1 MKKHTKIYMDF
12 FGYSIADFIPCE
24 VCGAK
29 AVDINHIECRGMGG
43 SKMKDHIDN
52 LMAMCRPCH
61 VKLGDKTEYKEML
74 IQTHQR
80 KVNQCAC
87 ECKDEWMVDV
97 RINVVKC
104 KKCGQEW

>member
-12 FGYSIADFIPCE
+12 FEYTISDFIPCE
-24 VCGAK
+24 CCGAK

-43 SKMKDHIDN
+43 SKLKDHINN

-61 VKLGDKTEYKEML
+61 VHYGDKSGYKDML
-74 IQTHQR
+74 IQTHQ
-80 KVNQCAC
+80 KTIKQAC

>member
-1 MKKHTKIYMDF
+1 MKKHTKVYLSY
-12 FGYSIADFIPCE
+12 FGYDINSFIPCE
-24 VCGAK
+24 MCGAK

-43 SKMKDHIDN
+43 SKTKDHIDN

-97 RINVVKC
+97 MINVVKC
-104 KKCGQEW
+104 KKCGHEW

>member
-12 FGYSIADFIPCE
+12 FSYSIADFIPCE

-43 SKMKDHIDN
+43 SKLKDHINN

-61 VKLGDKTEYKEML
+61 VRLGDKVGYKDML
-74 IQTHQR
+74 IQTHQKR
-80 KVNQCAC
+80 
-87 ECKDEWMVDV
+87 
-97 RINVVKC
+97 VKQ
-104 KKCGQEW
+104 G

>member
-1 MKKHTKIYMDF
+1 MDF

-104 KKCGQEW
+104 KKFGQEW